1 MSDLFQELAENAPV
15 MIWRSATDAQCD
27 YFNKPWLAF
36 TGRFMEQE
44 LGMGWLE
51 GVHTEDIDRC
61 LDTYSTAFEKR
72 IPFVMEYRLRRHDGA
87 FRWILDNG
95 KPFERDGAFAGYFGS
110 CVDIHDQ
117 KDLQAGRQLMIAEL
131 NHRVRNNIAVMQAM
145 LNHTARRATTK
156 AELQDLLSKRVRG
169 LGLIHGLLSETGWQQ
184 ISLLRLLDRII
195 EASNLPSRFA
205 VTGTDVAIEAGDAE
219 AIATALQ
226 ELVFNAQEHGA
237 LSNEGGQVWIDLMT
251 QSRHVLL
258 VWRETGG
265 PRVEHSGRVGF
276 GSRLV
281 SAYVRANQPFEFLPQ
296 GLRCSLHLPIAT

>member
-1 MSDLFQELAENAPV
+1 MSDLFQELADNAPV

-36 TGRFMEQE
+36 TGRFLEQE

-51 GVHTEDIDRC
+51 GVHPEDIDRC
-61 LDTYSTAFEKR
+61 LATYSTAFNER
-72 IPFVMEYRLRRHDGA
+72 EPFAMEYRLRRHDGA

-95 KPFERDGAFAGYFGS
+95 KPFERNGVFAGYFGS
-110 CVDIHDQ
+110 CVDVHDQ

-131 NHRVRNNIAVMQAM
+131 NHRVRNNIAIMQGM
-145 LNHTARRATTK
+145 LNQTARRATTK
-156 AELQDLLSKRVRG
+156 AELHDLLGKRVRG
-169 LGLIHGLLSETGWQQ
+169 LGMIHGLLSETGWQQ
-184 ISLLRLLDRII
+184 ISLLRLLRQLI

-219 AIATALQ
+219 PIATALQ

-237 LSNEGGQVWIDLMT
+237 LSTEGGQVWIDLMA

-281 SAYVRANQPFEFLPQ
+281 SAYARANQPFEFLPQ
-296 GLRCSLHLPIAT
+296 GLRCSLHLPIAA